1 MVVKMYVIVVYDIGI
16 ERINDVRKF
25 LKQYMLWKQNSVF
38 EGELTRAE
46 FERIKEGVK
55 NLIDED
61 QDYVIFYILRD
72 EKYLKREEIGTPKVD
87 ISNVI

>member
-1 MVVKMYVIVVYDIGI
+1 MYVIVVYDIGI

-55 NLIDED
+55 NLIDEN

>member
-1 MVVKMYVIVVYDIGI
+1 MYIIVVYDIGI

-72 EKYLKREEIGTPKVD
+72 EKYLKRDEIGVPKVD

>member
-1 MVVKMYVIVVYDIGI
+1 MYVIVVYDIGI